1 MLHAAAVPHH
11 RAGPQQVLRVPEAA
25 SLAIAGLRPAGRV
38 SACRVAWQLMESQ
51 LSSLLGLR

>member
-38 SACRVAWQLMESQ
+38 SACRVAWMESQ
-51 LSSLLGLR
+51 LTSLLGLR